1 MKMEEKRPPAPHSRV
16 GDPNVAH
23 AWTRAAELI
32 GPMVDGQV
40 EVGRDAR
47 PKDFGDAG
55 RTTQQQPNRGTDA
68 GKTGDPTILQLKPK
82 RR

>member
-1 MKMEEKRPPAPHSRV
+1 MKMEEKRPPAPRSGM

-23 AWTRAAELI
+23 AWMRAAELI
-32 GPMVDGQV
+32 GPLVDGQV

-47 PKDFGDAG
+47 PNRFGCAG

-68 GKTGDPTILQLKPK
+68 GKTGNPTILQLKPK
-82 RR
+82 CR